1 MKQLNLLLLFALLAV
16 SLQAQNRRY
25 YDPVFT
31 DVNVQT
37 NVVYGV
43 NATVLALSV
52 AGQAIPQP
60 LVMNVYTPAGDTET
74 DRPLVIIMHTGNF
87 LPPSVNGGCSGTI
100 NDATDVEVATRLAK
114 MGYVAA
120 VADYRLGWNPI
131 ASTQTERVFT
141 LINAAWRGVQDS
153 RTCIRFFN
161 KDHATDN
168 VFKID
173 PDKITLWGIGTG
185 GYISLNSA
193 ALDTVSDTY
202 IPKFLTPAGPM
213 VIEPINGNVNG
224 TTVGIVPPGYPGFPV
239 GDTLCYP
246 NHVGFSSAF
255 GLSVNLG
262 GALGD
267 ISWLD
272 ANDPA
277 IISFHTPND
286 PFAPCG
292 TGIVN
297 VPPPI
302 NLPVV
307 EVVGS
312 CGLQPIANSLGIN
325 DAIIAANLSDP
336 LSDYAASINGGIE
349 GFYPFIGLPN
359 TDSSPWG
366 FSSSL
371 EPYGVAGS
379 NCDTNS
385 VISGRYLDT
394 IMAYFAPRAC
404 AVFGLYNDC
413 QVASG
418 TNYLN
423 ASEVGISARPNPAA
437 ESFLLQTDS
446 RFVMRHIDLV
456 DVAGRTVRS
465 FQNVNSN
472 QFTVQREGLAPGLY
486 FARVTFKE
494 GMVTQKVVLT
504 R

>member
-1 MKQLNLLLLFALLAV
+1 MKQLQIILLLVLLCGSA
-16 SLQAQNRRY
+16 QAQRRY

-37 NVVYGV
+37 NITYGV
-43 NATVLALSV
+43 NASVLELSV
-52 AGQAIPQP
+52 AMQAIPKA
-60 LVMNVYTPAGDTET
+60 LKMNVYTPAGDTAT
-74 DRPLVIIMHTGNF
+74 NRPLVIIMHTGNF
-87 LPPSVNGGCSGTI
+87 LPPTFNGGCSGTI
-100 NDATDVEVATRLAK
+100 FDATDVAVATRLAK

-120 VADYRLGWNPI
+120 VADYRIGWNPI

-153 RTCIRFFN
+153 RTCIRYFN
-161 KDHATDN
+161 KDNATDN

-193 ALDTVSDTY
+193 ALDTVTDTY
-202 IPKFLTPAGPM
+202 IPKFLTAAGPM
-213 VIEPINGNVNG
+213 VIEPVNGNVDA
-224 TTVGIVPPGYPGFPV
+224 TSVGVTFPGYPGFPA

-246 NHVGFSSAF
+246 NHVGFSSKF
-255 GLSVNLG
+255 GLAVNLG

-267 ISWLD
+267 ISWID
-272 ANDPA
+272 PSDPA

-286 PFAPCG
+286 PFAPCEI
-292 TGIVN
+292 GIVN

-302 NLPVV
+302 SLPVV

-312 CGLQPIANSLGIN
+312 CGLQPVVNSEGLN
-325 DAIIAANLSDP
+325 SAIIAANLNDP
-336 LSDYAASINGGIE
+336 LSQHAEAINGGVE
-349 GFYPFIGLPN
+349 GFYPFIGLPD
-359 TDSSPWG
+359 TESSPWA

-379 NCDTNS
+379 NCDTGS
-385 VISGRYLDT
+385 VAASAYIDT

-413 QVASG
+413 QVTSG
-418 TNYLN
+418 TTYLN
-423 ASEVGISARPNPAA
+423 AAEVGISARPNPAS

-446 RFVMRHIDLV
+446 RFTMRHIELV
-456 DVAGRTVRS
+456 DVSGRVVRTY
-465 FQNVNSN
+465 QDVNAS
-472 QFTVQREGLAPGLY
+472 QLQVQRAGLAPGMY
-486 FARVTFKE
+486 FARVTFRE
-494 GMVTQKVVLT
+494 GLVVQKVVFN
-504 R
+504 